1 MPPWPACSR
10 KARSRRSRRVVPAL
24 VLPAALACGGDERS
38 IAVPEGD
45 AGGFVVETIARGLEV
60 PWGLALAADG
70 RLFVTERPGRL
81 RVIVDDSLRTEPWA
95 TLPVREEG
103 EAGLMGVATAPDFAT
118 SGHVYVVGTF
128 ADGGALVN
136 RVIRFTERDG
146 RGADPTVI
154 IDGIPAARFHAGDAI
169 AFGRDGMLYVATG
182 DARDPG
188 NAEDLGSLAGKIL
201 RYRPDGGIPAD
212 NPVPG
217 SPVWASGL
225 RNPQGL
231 AWDPESG
238 QLFATDHGPSGFPNE
253 RFRTGNDELN
263 AIVPGGDYGWPSIAG
278 TGGGASRIDPVVVW
292 DPAIAPSGLAVYSSD
307 AIPGWR
313 GSLFVAALSGRSLR
327 RVSVSPASG
336 TEAGWRA
343 SAQERLLE
351 GYGRLRS
358 VLAAPDGALYV
369 GTSNRDGRGSP
380 TPDDDRILRLSARR

>member
-10 KARSRRSRRVVPAL
+10 KACSRRPWRVVPAL
-24 VLPAALACGGDERS
+24 VLPAALACGGDEAS

-60 PWGLALAADG
+60 PWGLALAPDG

-95 TLPVREEG
+95 TLAVREEG

-118 SGHVYVVGTF
+118 SGHLYVVGTF
-128 ADGGALVN
+128 AAGGELVN

-146 RGADPTVI
+146 LGADPTVI

-188 NAEDLGSLAGKIL
+188 SAADLGSLAGKIL

-263 AIVPGGDYGWPSIAG
+263 AIAAGGDYGWPSVAG
-278 TGGGASRIDPVVVW
+278 TGGGASRIDPLVVW
-292 DPAIAPSGLAVYSSD
+292 DPAIAPSGLAFYSSD
-307 AIPGWR
+307 AIRGWR

-327 RVSVSPASG
+327 RVGVSPASG

-343 SAQERLLE
+343 SGQERLLE

-380 TPDDDRILRLSARR
+380 TPDDDRVLRLSPRR